1 MTDSR
6 PSEFAP
12 GDLFVGELTGCQA
25 MLRGYCEAALGHG
38 EDAKDAW
45 QRTNI
50 VLWRKAQDWN
60 PATKFL
66 PWALS
71 VARYEVLAVIRDRQR
86 ERIIFDNDVAELM
99 ADTAVHLA
107 ETSGARRDALT
118 HCLTKLN
125 PRQRTVLSAHYLSG
139 HTQSEIASEH
149 GMGLSAVKVLLLRLR
164 RSLAECIE
172 KHQLKETS
180 S

>member
-1 MTDSR
+1 MTDAS
-6 PSEFAP
+6 PHEFAP
-12 GDLFVGELTGCQA
+12 GDLFVRELTGCQT

-45 QRTNI
+45 QRTNV
-50 VLWRKAQDWN
+50 VLWRKAQEWD
-60 PATKFL
+60 PVSKFL
-66 PWALS
+66 PWALG
-71 VARYEVLAVIRDRQR
+71 VARYEVLSVIRDRQR
-86 ERIIFDNDVAELM
+86 ERIVFDNDVAELM
-99 ADTAVHLA
+99 ADTAVSFA

-125 PRQRTVLSAHYLSG
+125 PRQRMVLSAHYLSG
-139 HTQSEIASEH
+139 HTQSEIASEQ